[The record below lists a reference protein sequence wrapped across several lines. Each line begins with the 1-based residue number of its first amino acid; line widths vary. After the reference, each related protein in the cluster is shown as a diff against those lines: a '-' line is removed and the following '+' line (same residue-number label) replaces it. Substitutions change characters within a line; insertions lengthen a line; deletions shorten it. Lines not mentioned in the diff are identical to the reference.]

1 MNESS
6 ILMHYGE
13 ERSKHKGAVVPPI
26 YQNSLFVFNEW
37 EDIDSAFNDPANHNI
52 YSRERNEGVAIVEDK
67 IAKVCNGEKAKM
79 FSSGMGAITAAIL
92 HYVKANDHIVT
103 INNVYG
109 PANNFIKHYLR
120 DKSNIDSTFVSGD
133 SLKEFEEAIQQNTTL
148 IYLESPSSA
157 IFTLQDIEA
166 VTKLAQKKDIKV
178 VIDNTWATPIFQ
190 KPLNMGV
197 DLEIHSCSKYIG
209 GHSDVV
215 AGVVVGREQDIKEI
229 SQTESA
235 LLGAKMAPFEAWL
248 ILRSLRT
255 LPIRMKE
262 HEKNTS
268 HVVQFLNSSKFVE
281 NIHYPG
287 MSTFKQYT
295 LARQQMT
302 GFSGLFSIDLKT
314 DDIEKIK
321 SFINSLKYFQLGV
334 SWGGHESLVYV
345 PAISYQKELTEEQ
358 FEALNISYKT
368 IRFSIGLEDSED
380 LIEDLSNAL
389 MELSE

>member
-26 YQNSLFVFNEW
+26 YQNSLFVFDDW
-37 EDIDSAFNDPANHNI
+37 EDIDGAFNDPVNNNI
-52 YSRERNEGVAIVEDK
+52 YSRERNEGVAIVENK
-67 IAKVCNGEKAKM
+67 IAKLCNGEKAKM
-79 FSSGMGAITAAIL
+79 FSSGMGAISAAIL
-92 HYVKANDHIVT
+92 HYVKANDHIIT

-109 PANNFIKHYLR
+109 PANNFIKHYLQE
-120 DKSNIDSTFVSGD
+120 KSNIDSTFVPGD
-133 SLKEFEEAIQQNTTL
+133 HIEEFEEAIKPNTSL

-157 IFTLQDIEA
+157 VFTLQDIESI
-166 VTKLAQKKDIKV
+166 TKLAKEKAINV

-215 AGVVVGREQDIKEI
+215 AGVVVGKQKDIEEI
-229 SQTESA
+229 SQNESA

-262 HEKNTS
+262 HEKNTYK
-268 HVVQFLNSSKFVE
+268 VVQYLSASKFVE

-287 MSTFKQYT
+287 ISSFKQYN
-295 LARQQMT
+295 LAKEQMT

-321 SFINSLKYFQLGV
+321 NFVNSLKYFQLGV

-345 PAISYQKELTEEQ
+345 PAISYQKELTLEQ
-358 FEALNISYKT
+358 FKALNISYRT
-368 IRFSIGLEDSED
+368 IRFSIGLENSED

-389 MELSE
+389 NKLDV